1 MNIFKRLQFVREE
14 IAEIPDIDEKPSGGV
29 TTFLKRVTYAL
40 SLGFKEKEIFFFGLL
55 QWVSIALAY
64 LLWVQM
70 LDWIPESV
78 WESAANSNEASL
90 VDLILWLFLC
100 GRCFVPCGD
109 FYWMHGRCSL
119 SPQTRAR
126 IDRRY
131 MPEICSTSELATV
144 VISLDRRMDHY
155 DSEC

>member
-29 TTFLKRVTYAL
+29 TTFLTRVTYAL

-64 LLWVQM
+64 LLGVQM

-78 WESAANSNEASL
+78 WESAANSNEASV
-90 VDLILWLFLC
+90 VDLILWIWSFFCVSVASFPVGIFTRCMGAAHFLHKQ
-100 GRCFVPCGD
+100 GRESTVATCLKFVLTQSWP
-109 FYWMHGRCSL
+109 L
-119 SPQTRAR
+119 
-126 IDRRY
+126 
-131 MPEICSTSELATV
+131 
-144 VISLDRRMDHY
+144 
-155 DSEC
+155 